1 MKVDEARLITEETK
15 AKNKLLEDQKEL
27 ERIEKLREVY
37 AGLMEDVYGQILYL
51 AKLGKSRATV
61 HIHAGIG
68 EEWAVMDIL
77 RDDGYTVTTG
87 NFDGIRVS
95 WE

>member
-15 AKNKLLEDQKEL
+15 VKNKLLEDKKV

-37 AGLMEDVYGQILYL
+37 AELMEGVYGQILYL
-51 AKLGKSRATV
+51 AKLGNSRATV
-61 HIHAGIG
+61 HAGIG

-87 NFDGIRVS
+87 NFGGIRVS

>member
-61 HIHAGIG
+61 HIGIV

>member
-15 AKNKLLEDQKEL
+15 AKNKLLEDKKEL

-37 AGLMEDVYGQILYL
+37 AGLMEDVYGQILYV

-61 HIHAGIG
+61 HVGIG
-68 EEWAVMDIL
+68 EMYSVMDIL

-95 WE
+95 W